1 MPTSRRRVGFL
12 PRPEVQEILDELSME
27 ENLSKSKVVG
37 ILVEEALH
45 YRGIFNKKKG
55 KRFIPNPQEKPSAQ
69 SLMKG
74 DSTEPI
80 ERLDDLRKDN
90 PDAKIEFTPRKKPSE
105 NKDEMLEK
113 FAQFLKFQEMM
124 DNH

>member
-12 PRPEVQEILDELSME
+12 PRPEVQDILDELSMV
-27 ENLSKSKVVG
+27 ENLSQSKVVG

-55 KRFIPNPQEKPSAQ
+55 KRFESNPNERKSAQ

-74 DSTEPI
+74 DIAEPI
-80 ERLDDLRKDN
+80 EMLDDLKKDN
-90 PDAKIEFTPRKKPSE
+90 RDAKIEFTPRKKPSE
-105 NKDEMLEK
+105 NKDEILEK

-124 DNH
+124 DNQ

>member
-12 PRPEVQEILDELSME
+12 QRLEVQEILDELSLE
-27 ENLSKSKVVG
+27 ENLSQSKVVW

-45 YRGIFNKKKG
+45 YRGIFDKKKG
-55 KRFIPNPQEKPSAQ
+55 KRINSNPNDSLTSQ

-74 DSTEPI
+74 DISETLEMI
-80 ERLDDLRKDN
+80 DDLRKEN
-90 PDAKIEFTPRKKPSE
+90 PAAKIVFTSSNKLSV

-124 DNH
+124 YNQ

>member
-12 PRPEVQEILDELSME
+12 PRLEVQEILDELSLE
-27 ENLSKSKVVG
+27 ENLSQSKVVG

-45 YRGIFNKKKG
+45 YRGIFDKKKG
-55 KRFIPNPQEKPSAQ
+55 KRINSNPNDSLTSQ

-74 DSTEPI
+74 DSTKPI

>member
-12 PRPEVQEILDELSME
+12 PRLEVQEILDELSLE
-27 ENLSKSKVVG
+27 ENLSQSKVVW

-45 YRGIFNKKKG
+45 YRGIFDKKKG
-55 KRFIPNPQEKPSAQ
+55 KRINSNPNDSLTSQ

-74 DSTEPI
+74 DISETLEMI
-80 ERLDDLRKDN
+80 DDLRKEN
-90 PDAKIEFTPRKKPSE
+90 PDAKIVFTSSNKLSV

-124 DNH
+124 YNQ